1 MFKSILGTLVSFIVL
16 DTLWIRLVAVSWYQ
30 KAVPH
35 MLLMKDGNVTA
46 NIFPAILFYVVVIFS
61 LVWLVVWPE
70 EKVSRAL
77 MNGAVA
83 GLMSYGTYA
92 LTCWALFRGFTWQ
105 LATADILWGVVLCAV
120 SCAVGVYLKA

>member
-46 NIFPAILFYVVVIFS
+46 NIFPAILFS
-61 LVWLVVWPE
+61 LTLF
-70 EKVSRAL
+70 AL
-77 MNGAVA
+77 NFLGD
-83 GLMSYGTYA
+83 GL
-92 LTCWALFRGFTWQ
+92 R
-105 LATADILWGVVLCAV
+105 DILDPRDTQKLEN
-120 SCAVGVYLKA
+120 